1 MRNIFTYNQGK
12 CEHTSQLEVKHMNLK
27 FEREKKLLTQQQ
39 LADMINVD
47 RTLIS
52 KIEGGNATPSVPT
65 AKKIA
70 QVLNFNWTLF
80 YENNDDFTPTGTN
93 G

>member
-1 MRNIFTYNQGK
+1 
-12 CEHTSQLEVKHMNLK
+12 VDLK
-27 FEREKKLLTQQQ
+27 ELREKKLLTQQQ
-39 LADMINVD
+39 LAEMVGVD

-52 KIEGGNATPSVPT
+52 KIESGAAQPSVTT

-70 QVLNFNWTLF
+70 TVLGFDWTKF
-80 YENNDDFTPTGTN
+80 FEDEHAATKPTGTE

>member
-1 MRNIFTYNQGK
+1 MD
-12 CEHTSQLEVKHMNLK
+12 LK
-27 FEREKKLLTQQQ
+27 IKREKKLLTQQQ
-39 LADMINVD
+39 LAELVGVD

-52 KIEGGNATPSVPT
+52 KIESGAATPSVTT

-70 QVLNFNWTLF
+70 AVLGFEWVRFFEDEQAATR
-80 YENNDDFTPTGTN
+80 EPTGTE

>member
-1 MRNIFTYNQGK
+1 M
-12 CEHTSQLEVKHMNLK
+12 ELK
-27 FEREKKLLTQQQ
+27 IKREKKLLTQQQ
-39 LADMINVD
+39 LAELVGVD

-52 KIEGGNATPSVPT
+52 KIESGAAAPSVTT

-70 QVLNFNWTLF
+70 AVLGFEWVRFFEDEQAATR
-80 YENNDDFTPTGTN
+80 EATGAE